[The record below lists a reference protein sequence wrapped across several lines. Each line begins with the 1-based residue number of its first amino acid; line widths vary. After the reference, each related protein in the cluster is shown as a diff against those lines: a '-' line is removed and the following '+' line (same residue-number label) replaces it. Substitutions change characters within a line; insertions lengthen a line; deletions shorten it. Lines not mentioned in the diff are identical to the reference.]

1 MQDLNVFFQAIQK
14 GERESVG
21 VYLDNEPELVNM
33 LDPRSGLSALMT
45 ALYYMEPEIA
55 SLLMERGATVNLF
68 EAAAAGKIDR
78 LRALLDEQS
87 GGVND
92 FSPDG
97 FQALGLAAFFGQD
110 AAAEL
115 LLARGAEVNTPSR
128 NRMSVCPLHSAVA
141 ARRLRIASLLI
152 EHGADVNAAQSDEFT
167 PLMGAAQNGQTEM
180 IELLLAHGARA
191 DVARANGQTALDL
204 AHEGGHA
211 AAAEWIQRH
220 VGGKA

>member
-1 MQDLNVFFQAIQK
+1 MQDLNVFFHAIQK

-115 LLARGAEVNTPSR
+115 LLVRGAEVNTPSR

-141 ARRLRIASLLI
+141 ARRLRIARLLI

-167 PLMGAAQNGQTEM
+167 PLMGAAQNGQMEM

-191 DVARANGQTALDL
+191 DVARANGQTPVDL
-204 AHEGGHA
+204 AREGGHA
-211 AAAEWIQRH
+211 AAAELLKRH
-220 VGGKA
+220 TGGEA

>member
-1 MQDLNVFFQAIQK
+1 MQDLNVFFHAIQK
-14 GERESVG
+14 GERESVS

-33 LDPRSGLSALMT
+33 LDPRSGLTPLMT

-55 SLLMERGATVNLF
+55 SLLIERGASVNLF
-68 EAAAAGKIDR
+68 EAAAAGKIER
-78 LRALLDEQS
+78 LRALLDERPES
-87 GGVND
+87 LNE

-115 LLARGAEVNTPSR
+115 LLARSAEVNTPSR

-152 EHGADVNAAQSDEFT
+152 EHGADVNAVQSDGFT

-191 DVARANGQTALDL
+191 DVVRVNGQTALDL
-204 AHEGGHA
+204 AREGGHA
-211 AAAEWIQRH
+211 AAAELLKRH
-220 VGGKA
+220 TGGEA

>member
-1 MQDLNVFFQAIQK
+1 MQDLNVFFHAIQK
-14 GERESVG
+14 GERESVS

-33 LDPRSGLSALMT
+33 LDPRSGLTPLMT

-55 SLLMERGATVNLF
+55 GLLIERGATVNLF

-78 LRALLDEQS
+78 LRDLLDEQH

-97 FQALGLAAFFGQD
+97 FQTLGLAAFFGQD

-152 EHGADVNAAQSDEFT
+152 EHGADVNAVQSDGFT

-180 IELLLAHGARA
+180 IELLLARGARA

-204 AHEGGHA
+204 ARESGHA
-211 AAAEWIQRH
+211 AAVEWIQRH